1 MDPFGELDD
10 KMMTDMFRKKRD
22 DFLALVAKPSK
33 TETDLAKIGQ
43 MRKDP
48 FLNAVYIFKDYYELM
63 NLSGRTAAQDAQIA
77 TIESRYPSIARVYN
91 DAKLKAML
99 VPSTRV
105 SPDVARIQKYGI
117 ATREDA
123 FALARG
129 KGRSRRHRKLTRRR
143 RITRK
148 RS

>member
-1 MDPFGELDD
+1 MDPFGDLDD
-10 KMMTDMFRKKRD
+10 KMMTDLFRKKRD
-22 DFLALVAKPSK
+22 VFLALLSKPSK
-33 TETDLAKIGQ
+33 TEADLAQIREA
-43 MRKDP
+43 RKDS
-48 FLNAVYIFKDYYELM
+48 FLNVIFLFKDYYELKAM
-63 NLSGRTAAQDAQIA
+63 SGRTAAQDAQIA
-77 TIESRYPSIARVYN
+77 TIETRYPSIARVYN

-99 VPSTRV
+99 LPSTRV

-129 KGRSRRHRKLTRRR
+129 KGRSRRRRLTRRR
-143 RITRK
+143 RTTRK

>member
-1 MDPFGELDD
+1 MDPFGDLDD
-10 KMMTDMFRKKRD
+10 KMMTDMFRKNRD

-129 KGRSRRHRKLTRRR
+129 KGRSRRRKLTRRR

-148 RS
+148 RK

>member
-10 KMMTDMFRKKRD
+10 KMMTDLFRTKRD
-22 DFLALVAKPSK
+22 AFLALLSKPSK
-33 TETDLAKIGQ
+33 TEADLAQIREA
-43 MRKDP
+43 RKDS
-48 FLNAVYIFKDYYELM
+48 FLNVIFLFKDYYELKAM
-63 NLSGRTAAQDAQIA
+63 SGRSAAQDAQIA

-99 VPSTRV
+99 MPSTRV
-105 SPDVARIQKYGI
+105 SSDVARIQKYGI

-123 FALARG
+123 FALAKG
-129 KGRSRRHRKLTRRR
+129 KGRSRRRRLTRRR
-143 RITRK
+143 RTTRK